1 MIGGTIFALA
11 SGSGRTAVALM
22 RMSGPDVPAILDRL
36 AGGLPEPR
44 VATLRRL
51 RDPSTGEAFDR
62 GLVLW
67 FPPPASYTGEAVAEL
82 HLHGGPAVIEAAADA
97 LVAAGARPAEP
108 GEFTRRAYANGKV
121 DLLAAEGIADLIG
134 AETSGQLRQALRQA
148 EGALTTLVAG
158 WSGRLVSLLARQE
171 AFIEF
176 ETEDLPAAL
185 EAEIAAAVAA
195 LHGEIAGHLAGS
207 ARAERLRSGV
217 DVAIL
222 GAPNAGKS
230 TLLNALIGRSA
241 AIVSPTAGTTRDIVE
256 ARLSIAGVPV
266 TLADTAGLRA
276 TDDPIEQEGVGRAVS
291 RAASA
296 DLLLLVFA
304 ADTPVD
310 GATLEYL
317 GHPALVVVTKSDLAP
332 PPAAVRFGS
341 AAVCVV
347 SAATGA
353 GLDMLRDR
361 LAGLVAQ
368 QAGPAL
374 NASLTRPRHRAACAE
389 AANWL
394 ARFASDPLPE
404 MRAEA
409 LRAALAAIGRLSGRI
424 STDQILDEVFAG
436 FCIGK

>member
-1 MIGGTIFALA
+1 MTDGTIFALA
-11 SGSGRTAVALM
+11 SGSGRTAVAVM
-22 RMSGPDVPAILDRL
+22 RISGPGVPAILDQL
-36 AGGLPEPR
+36 AGGLPPPR

-51 RDPSTGEAFDR
+51 RDPATGAAFDR

-82 HLHGGPAVIEAAADA
+82 HLHGGLAVIEAAADA

-108 GEFTRRAYANGKV
+108 GEFTRRAYANGKL

-148 EGALTTLVAG
+148 DGALTRLVAD
-158 WSGRLVSLLARQE
+158 WSGRLVALLARQE

-176 ETEDLPAAL
+176 ETEDLPASL
-185 EAEIAAAVAA
+185 EAETAAAVAA
-195 LHGEIAGHLAGS
+195 LHGEIADHLAG
-207 ARAERLRSGV
+207 AVRAERLRSGI

-230 TLLNALIGRSA
+230 TLLNTLAGTSA
-241 AIVSPTAGTTRDIVE
+241 AIVSPTAGTTRDIVQ
-256 ARLSIAGVPV
+256 ARVSIAGVPV
-266 TLADTAGLRA
+266 TLADTAGLHA
-276 TDDPIEQEGVGRAVS
+276 THDPIEREGIARAAS

-296 DLLLLVFA
+296 DIVLLVFA
-304 ADTPVD
+304 ADMPLD
-310 GATLEYL
+310 RASLQYL
-317 GHPALVVVTKSDLAP
+317 DHRALVVVTKCDLAP
-332 PPAAVRFGS
+332 PPPAARFGDVS
-341 AAVCVV
+341 VCAV

-353 GLDMLRDR
+353 GIEHLGQR
-361 LAGLVAQ
+361 LAGLVARE
-368 QAGPAL
+368 AGPSL

-389 AANWL
+389 ATTWL
-394 ARFASDPLPE
+394 ARFATDPLPE
-404 MRAEA
+404 MQAEA
-409 LRAALAAIGRLSGRI
+409 LRQATVAIGRLSGRI